1 MNIIASRQEVRERQV
16 NQIVESIKSSSAEPD
31 FKKWIIAT
39 MANLNLSRRTAR
51 EYVEVA
57 FFKLGLKTSN

>member
-1 MNIIASRQEVRERQV
+1 MNIIASRQEAREK
-16 NQIVESIKSSSAEPD
+16 QIGQIMASINKSEEDPN
-31 FKKWIIAT
+31 FKQWVLAT

-57 FFKLGLKTSN
+57 FYKLKLKTST